1 MARSTDTRHGK
12 PRPGCSKV
20 SWVIPDD
27 IIQALRRL
35 AAGERR
41 TVSSYAEEAL
51 RTYLNARGVKT

>member
-1 MARSTDTRHGK
+1 
-12 PRPGCSKV
+12 
-20 SWVIPDD
+20 VIPDD